1 MFNCVFPIVNA
12 RDSWKMSWVKTLK
25 GQGHSLITFLKSR
38 HDFVFFVNLPK
49 NGPKVQNT
57 KTGKKQRQNLTFY
70 DFFRGQEWRFNS
82 LHRVWCLSCWEGE
95 MPAERCVRLKRLV
108 CLYLSKIKYIDPQNI
123 LRMSI
128 CQDIPKNFNLK
139 RIRYCYIVLLKLTNI
154 SFWVLTLISEKTEFK
169 GSNSE
174 ILANF

>member
-1 MFNCVFPIVNA
+1 MAEKNRQKDQSGKISWRLKPQKKLTQNYEMFNCVFPIVNA

-57 KTGKKQRQNLTFY
+57 KTGKKNKGKITFY
-70 DFFRGQEWRFNS
+70 DFFLGQEWRFNS
-82 LHRVWCLSCWEGE
+82 LHRVGCLSCWEGE

-128 CQDIPKNFNLK
+128 CQDIPK
-139 RIRYCYIVLLKLTNI
+139 I
-154 SFWVLTLISEKTEFK
+154 LIWKE
-169 GSNSE
+169 
-174 ILANF
+174 